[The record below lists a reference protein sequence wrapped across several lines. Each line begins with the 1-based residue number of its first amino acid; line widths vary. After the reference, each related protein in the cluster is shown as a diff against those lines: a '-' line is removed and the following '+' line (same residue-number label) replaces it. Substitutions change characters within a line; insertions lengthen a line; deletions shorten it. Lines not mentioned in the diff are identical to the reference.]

1 MAGLTARTTAT
12 AAPTTAATSTATEA
26 TAATATAAASA
37 FLAWARFIDF
47 NFAAMQGLVR
57 QTAHRSLGAL
67 ISGHGYKCESARP
80 AAHAVGDQIH
90 FGHRPKFLEEVLKI
104 VFRCVEGKVSY
115 EQFIAHVMYLTLDSM
130 HIP

>member
-1 MAGLTARTTAT
+1 MAGLTARTTS
-12 AAPTTAATSTATEA
+12 TAATTTSTAPEA
-26 TAATATAAASA
+26 TAATCTASASA
-37 FLAWARFIDF
+37 FLAWARFVDF
-47 NFAAMQGLVR
+47 NFAAMQGLVG
-57 QTAHRSLGAL
+57 QAADRSLGAL

-80 AAHAVGDQIH
+80 AAHAIGDQIH